1 MSFFLNLL
9 SYFFLMNNREIFEL
23 LVSWFTIS
31 LAFSKIGD
39 LVWGFA
45 GYSQFFS
52 NFVVMLFAV
61 GTGFILHELA
71 HKYVAIHFGLHA
83 EFFLWRE
90 GLLLALVLA
99 LVNSPLIFAAPGAV
113 YIFGRHISVKKNAII
128 SIAGPLTNVA
138 VAFFCSFLF
147 VLFSPSGFLENIFS
161 GIIFVNFFL
170 AFFNMLPIPP
180 LDGSKVFLWNK
191 LAWFFVTAFC
201 LVCVLF
207 PGLFVFLF
215 SGIFSLL

>member
-1 MSFFLNLL
+1 
-9 SYFFLMNNREIFEL
+9 MNNREIFEL

-39 LVWGFA
+39 LIWGFS

-99 LVNSPLIFAAPGAV
+99 LLNSPLIFAAPGAV
-113 YIFGRHISVKKNAII
+113 YIFGRGISIKKNAII
-128 SIAGPLTNVA
+128 SLAGPLTNIVVA
-138 VAFFCSFLF
+138 VICSLLF
-147 VLFSPSGFLENIFS
+147 ALFRPSGFSESVFF

-170 AFFNMLPIPP
+170 AFFNMLPVPP
-180 LDGSKVFLWNK
+180 LDGSKVFVWSK
-191 LAWFFVTAFC
+191 LVWFFVIAFSF
-201 LVCVLF
+201 VCVLF
-207 PGLFVFLF
+207 PGIFIFLF
-215 SGIFSLL
+215 GSLFSLF